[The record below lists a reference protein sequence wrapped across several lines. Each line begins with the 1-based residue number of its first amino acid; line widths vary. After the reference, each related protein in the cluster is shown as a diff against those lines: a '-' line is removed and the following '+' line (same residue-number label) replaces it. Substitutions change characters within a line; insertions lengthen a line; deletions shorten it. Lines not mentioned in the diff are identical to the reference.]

1 MYIFKLFSFFIL
13 FKSIYLFLFFLI
25 LLYFYKVVLHFINA
39 LGTEKKWGKGKSVI
53 MRDSKYFSHKNTLYL
68 YLNETRNV

>member
-1 MYIFKLFSFFIL
+1 MYILKLFSFFIFF

-53 MRDSKYFSHKNTLYL
+53 MRDQNIFHIKTHVFIFK
-68 YLNETRNV
+68 